1 MGTLKCFCGYGM
13 RNSDS
18 LNQVELSLF
27 LVRDIEDAIEKH
39 VLLKD
44 LPFLYKETE
53 VWRCPYCGR
62 WSFLSQVYNFRMVP
76 QKEIS
81 IDLLQVQPDDVL
93 FFEYDL
99 RSADAAYQI
108 SENISV
114 EDFLGLPEKIVR
126 LRFVR
131 VNKERMVLFKIG
143 DTMHPIKF
151 YIQEK

>member
-39 VLLKD
+39 ALLKD

-62 WSFLSQVYNFRMVP
+62 WCFLSQEYNFRMVP

-81 IDLLQVQPDDVL
+81 IDLVQVQPDDVL

-114 EDFLGLPEKIVR
+114 EDFLRLSEKIVR

-143 DTMHPIKF
+143 NTMKPIKF